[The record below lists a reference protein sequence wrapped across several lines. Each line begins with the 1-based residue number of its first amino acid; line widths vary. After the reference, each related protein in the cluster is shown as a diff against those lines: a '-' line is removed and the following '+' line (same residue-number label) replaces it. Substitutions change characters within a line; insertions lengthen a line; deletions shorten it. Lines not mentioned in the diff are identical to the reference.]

1 MKVRSCVVLR
11 SWFLRSVTT
20 AVDRDLWTQSRVHV
34 EGRLVA
40 LLTNRALLERRLVA
54 AGLERFGDGSLFR
67 SEDGRSVT
75 GVLLEVVGWRKVSE
89 TQ

>member
-1 MKVRSCVVLR
+1 M
-11 SWFLRSVTT
+11 
-20 AVDRDLWTQSRVHV
+20 
-34 EGRLVA
+34 A